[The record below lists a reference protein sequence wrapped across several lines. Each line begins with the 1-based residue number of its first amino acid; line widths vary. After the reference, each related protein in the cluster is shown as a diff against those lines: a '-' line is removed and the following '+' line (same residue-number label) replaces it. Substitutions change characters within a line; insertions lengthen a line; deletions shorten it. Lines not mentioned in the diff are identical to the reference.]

1 MERSPRRCPPTAFIF
16 PEAGG
21 VWLELGTKCRKEIA
35 GARGLED
42 PLWWLSGRVVPDTGG
57 SQLLSVLGKA
67 GPGQSPPGTPAPSTK
82 RTRTAAGMLQALH
95 SPLISIPR

>member
-21 VWLELGTKCRKEIA
+21 VWLELGTKCRKENA
-35 GARGLED
+35 GARGLGD

-95 SPLISIPR
+95 RPPISIPR